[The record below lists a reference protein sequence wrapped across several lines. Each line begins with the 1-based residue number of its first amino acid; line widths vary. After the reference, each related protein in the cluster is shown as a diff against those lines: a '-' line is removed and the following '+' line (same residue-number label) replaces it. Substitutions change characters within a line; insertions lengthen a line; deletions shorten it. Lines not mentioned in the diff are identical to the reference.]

1 MEVLLQK
8 SSLTLTAIALVPVL
22 AMAFSLTV
30 PVLYPIQHP
39 RRQMHPL
46 AGARTTRLIGK
57 ESSSPKQTQGK
68 ILYYDLI
75 ICERDGREEHK

>member
-1 MEVLLQK
+1 M
-8 SSLTLTAIALVPVL
+8 
-22 AMAFSLTV
+22 

>member
-1 MEVLLQK
+1 MDSGTRVFVDKLKDME
-8 SSLTLTAIALVPVL
+8 
-22 AMAFSLTV
+22 

-75 ICERDGREEHK
+75 ICERDGREEHKWLQSLKLF

>member
-1 MEVLLQK
+1 MG
-8 SSLTLTAIALVPVL
+8 SMHASRTLTTMPNNTAHLL
-22 AMAFSLTV
+22 

-75 ICERDGREEHK
+75 ICERDGREEYK